1 MGGAG
6 WAKVPRQRTFG
17 PALRW
22 CSRGGMAAWAI
33 NAFLGVGGAMDAVP
47 LRDGE
52 LAGSGPLT
60 EDEVASYVV
69 AAAVWAPSVHNT
81 QPWRFTARGQQISLC
96 ADAERQLRVADPDGR
111 EMMISCGAALF
122 TARLALRSLGYLPEI
137 CLLPDPGQPLL
148 VARVSWQRRV
158 ACTEFEQQLFGQ
170 VRQRRTHRGGFDLVP
185 LPPGLLAALRQGAA
199 RYRAMLRVVADD
211 GRRAALAAAV
221 ATAERAQQP
230 EGERVRELARWAP
243 APGSA
248 RADGVPPTS
257 YPARAEHT
265 DPDFPGRDFAH
276 GRGWGL
282 PPLSSAPPFRS
293 AGVAA
298 LLTTAQDRPADW
310 LNAGQALQRILLTTS
325 TCGIV
330 AALHTQPLE
339 LGWLRDFIR
348 TRLSDGAYPQLVL
361 RFGAVIQAAAS
372 VRRPPE
378 DVLSGSVSEDT
389 SRNPQGP
396 PKP

>member
-1 MGGAG
+1 
-6 WAKVPRQRTFG
+6 
-17 PALRW
+17 
-22 CSRGGMAAWAI
+22 MAAWAI
-33 NAFLGVGGAMDAVP
+33 TAFLAPGGAVDAVP
-47 LRDGE
+47 LSDRE

-60 EDEVASYVV
+60 EDEVARYVV

-81 QPWRFTARGQQISLC
+81 QPWQFTVRGQQISLC
-96 ADAERQLRVADPDGR
+96 ADAGRQLRVADPEGR

-122 TARLALRSLGYLPEI
+122 TARLALRSLGYLPEV
-137 CLLPDPGQPLL
+137 CLLPDLGQPLL
-148 VARVSWQRRV
+148 VARVSWPRRV

-170 VRQRRTHRGGFDLVP
+170 VRQRRTHRGGFDPVP

-199 RYRAMLRVVADD
+199 RYGAMLRVLADD

-221 ATAERAQQP
+221 ETAERAQQL
-230 EGERVRELARWAP
+230 ESERVSELARWAP
-243 APGSA
+243 APGST

-257 YPARAEHT
+257 YPARAEHI

-293 AGVAA
+293 TGVAA
-298 LLTTAQDRPADW
+298 LLTTARDRPADW
-310 LNAGQALQRILLTTS
+310 INAGQALQRILLNAS
-325 TCGIV
+325 TCGIA

-372 VRRPPE
+372 VRRPLD
-378 DVLSGSVSEDT
+378 DVLPRSGSEEINVSD
-389 SRNPQGP
+389 G
-396 PKP
+396 

>member
-1 MGGAG
+1 
-6 WAKVPRQRTFG
+6 
-17 PALRW
+17 
-22 CSRGGMAAWAI
+22 
-33 NAFLGVGGAMDAVP
+33 MDAMP
-47 LRDGE
+47 LPDGE
-52 LAGSGPLT
+52 PAGPEPLT
-60 EDEVASYVV
+60 VDEVARYVV

-148 VARVSWQRRV
+148 VARA

-170 VRQRRTHRGGFDLVP
+170 VWQRRTHRGGFDLVP
-185 LPPGLLAALRQGAA
+185 LPPGLLAALRQSAA

-221 ATAERAQQP
+221 ATAEHAQQL
-230 EGERVRELARWAP
+230 ESGRVRELARWAS

-282 PPLSSAPPFRS
+282 PPFSSAPPFRS

-298 LLTTAQDRPADW
+298 LLTTARDRPEDW
-310 LNAGQALQRILLTTS
+310 INAGQALQRILLTAS
-325 TCGIV
+325 TCGIA

-348 TRLSDGAYPQLVL
+348 SRLSDGAYPQMVL

-372 VRRPPE
+372 VRRLPE
-378 DVLSGSVSEDT
+378 DVLSESGSEDT
-389 SRNPQGP
+389 DASAE
-396 PKP
+396 